1 MGNKKIGSF
10 IAERRKKKGLTQE
23 ELGEK
28 LGVSNKTISRWEN
41 GNYMPDLSLLE
52 PLSKELEISF
62 NELLAGE
69 IIAEDKTVEY
79 SEQNLI
85 STIDY
90 SNKKIKDEHKKISLL
105 IMSTGILICIYAFK
119 VFFFE
124 KIINLYLCVYY
135 AFDHII
141 CSRLH
146 HCNTV

>member
-1 MGNKKIGSF
+1 M
-10 IAERRKKKGLTQE
+10 EYVL
-23 ELGEK
+23 EL
-28 LGVSNKTISRWEN
+28 VYSAPTNCN
-41 GNYMPDLSLLE
+41 GF
-52 PLSKELEISF
+52 KSF